1 MSKTLSKYSKI
12 GTLKGE
18 MLSGSTFFKNK
29 NYFSFEV
36 PILNLAASGSF
47 DHGLCRGITT
57 IAAPPKHFKSSFHL
71 MGMRSFLK
79 HHEGKDPVI
88 WFYDNEFG
96 TPLEYFEARG
106 VDMDRVLHLPF
117 RSLEDLRND
126 MFQKLEQV
134 DPEEEQIMIVVDSLG
149 QATSKKQQDDAK
161 KDENKADLQRPKLIK
176 DFCRL
181 VAPAITIANVPS
193 IFINHTYTSQ
203 DMYKPGE
210 VISGG
215 TGIIYASDTVWT
227 IKKVNDK
234 DEKTKEVLGNE
245 FIIDIAFSR
254 QVKERSKFTVYVDY
268 ETGVDPYSG
277 ILELMEEF
285 GIVVPNGKGYYSLAN
300 DMEKKYRLKALRD
313 NVDDVLARHLNDP
326 EFRKMVENKYKL
338 TKSKDEETVVI
349 QP

>member
-1 MSKTLSKYSKI
+1 MSSAMNKFMKV

-18 MLSGSTFFKNK
+18 MLSASTFFKNK
-29 NYFSFEV
+29 DYFPFEV

-47 DHGLCRGITT
+47 DYGLCRGITT

-71 MGMRSFLK
+71 MGMRSFLS
-79 HHEGKDPVI
+79 HYKDEDPIVL
-88 WFYDNEFG
+88 FYDNEFG
-96 TPLEYFEARG
+96 TPLEYFAARG
-106 VDMDRVLHLPF
+106 VDTNRVIHLPF
-117 RSLEDLRND
+117 ASLEDLRND
-126 MFQKLEQV
+126 LYQKLESV
-134 DPEEEQIMIVVDSLG
+134 DPEKDRVMVVIDSLG
-149 QATSKKQQDDAK
+149 QATSKKQADDAR
-161 KDENKADLQRPKLIK
+161 KDENKVDLQRPKLIK

-181 VAPAITIANVPS
+181 ISPMITMANVPT
-193 IFINHTYTSQ
+193 IVINHTYTSQ

-277 ILELMEEF
+277 VFELMEEF
-285 GIVVPNGKGYYSLAN
+285 EIVVPNGKGYYSLAT
-300 DMEKKYRLKALRD
+300 DMDKKYRLKALRA
-313 NVDDVLARHLNDP
+313 NVDGILEKQLKDP
-326 EFRKMVENKYKL
+326 EFRKMVEEKYKL
-338 TKSKDEETVVI
+338 
-349 QP
+349 